1 MLRRRLPNHILVV
14 VAAAALV
21 ACSDSTALPGDDAS
35 IGNPDGAPDGAGEAA
50 PDATPDTTHDG
61 PDGTDASPDV
71 DARPDT
77 GPDGSPPDADLDAR
91 DDADAPPPSCI
102 LEESSTLPGV
112 RFAFRTS
119 TCTFTL
125 AQAMSGISIPY
136 DLVVEHDVLGFVP
149 GQPYWY
155 GSDAANLDIN
165 EVLSGGTQNYCL
177 CDIGLPYSSCPLAD
191 GGSYHPDGGSSSP
204 CEPVTIPT
212 GVYHRVFTWD
222 GHNWNGPSDTANP
235 KGALFPAGDYELKI
249 TTSAG
254 SIGDSGALGAIGRMR
269 VRLVP

>member
-1 MLRRRLPNHILVV
+1 MSRCAHGRGQSILAWGFRLRRQSGGVHSPPHREDTRLDKRHGSRFRSPMLRRRLPNHILVV

-165 EVLSGGTQNYCL
+165 EVLSGG
-177 CDIGLPYSSCPLAD
+177 
-191 GGSYHPDGGSSSP
+191 
-204 CEPVTIPT
+204 
-212 GVYHRVFTWD
+212 
-222 GHNWNGPSDTANP
+222 
-235 KGALFPAGDYELKI
+235 
-249 TTSAG
+249 
-254 SIGDSGALGAIGRMR
+254 
-269 VRLVP
+269 